1 MQVGHTAYLLIEGG
15 AKGGAGSSLSAITLF
30 EPGYRDAME
39 DDGIIGNLQQVM
51 VTICTL
57 IVG

>member
-1 MQVGHTAYLLIEGG
+1 MQVGHAAYLLIGG
-15 AKGGAGSSLSAITLF
+15 GEKGGAGSSLGAITLF

-39 DDGIIGNLQQVM
+39 DDGIIGNLQQVI
-51 VTICTL
+51 VTIYTL